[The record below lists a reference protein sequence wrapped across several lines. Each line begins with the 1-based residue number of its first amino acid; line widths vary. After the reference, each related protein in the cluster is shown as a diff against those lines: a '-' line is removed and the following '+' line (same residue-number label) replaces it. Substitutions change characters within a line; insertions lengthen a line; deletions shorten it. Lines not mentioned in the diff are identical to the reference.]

1 MDRKFASRGSKSG
14 RFESCWQRS
23 VAVIDKGLI
32 RVGYSQM
39 ASGSVR
45 FGSVRFGSVRF
56 GSVRFGSVRFVESSR
71 VESSRRRIRGM
82 NRV

>member
-1 MDRKFASRGSKSG
+1 MDCKFASSGSKSG

-45 FGSVRFGSVRF
+45 F
-56 GSVRFGSVRFVESSR
+56 VESSR
-71 VESSRRRIRGM
+71 VGGGLGD
-82 NRV
+82 

>member
-1 MDRKFASRGSKSG
+1 MDRKFARMGSKSG
-14 RFESCWQRS
+14 RFESCWLRS

-45 FGSVRFGSVRF
+45 L
-56 GSVRFGSVRFVESSR
+56 VESAAD
-71 VESSRRRIRGM
+71 
-82 NRV
+82 

>member
-1 MDRKFASRGSKSG
+1 VDCKFASSGSKSG

-45 FGSVRFGSVRF
+45 F
-56 GSVRFGSVRFVESSR
+56 VESSR
-71 VESSRRRIRGM
+71 VGGGLGD
-82 NRV
+82 